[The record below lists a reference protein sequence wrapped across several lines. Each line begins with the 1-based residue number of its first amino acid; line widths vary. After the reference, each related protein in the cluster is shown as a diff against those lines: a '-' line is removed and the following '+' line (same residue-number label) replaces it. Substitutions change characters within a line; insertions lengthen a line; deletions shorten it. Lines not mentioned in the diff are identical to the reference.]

1 MTKNFLHYIYI
12 YIYIFN
18 QLVKIKQNHG
28 YEKKNEVK
36 EIGMAF
42 QDYSQVKE
50 TQKQFI
56 PLSQIYQFCA
66 SFNGSYTLRRY
77 RPFAESLQLA
87 CC

>member
-12 YIYIFN
+12 FLPIG
-18 QLVKIKQNHG
+18 QN
-28 YEKKNEVK
+28 KKSWIWKKKSKVK

-56 PLSQIYQFCA
+56 PLS
-66 SFNGSYTLRRY
+66 
-77 RPFAESLQLA
+77 
-87 CC
+87 